1 MTTVL
6 RRSVA
11 VPLAVGLLLSACADG
26 EGAAPTTVTTTTLA
40 TTTTAST
47 TTTEPRPT
55 TTTTTEPL
63 PVPLPAPEEWA
74 KEPLVQLGRIEIPSI
89 GLDNGLFEGVTLRT
103 LNRGPG
109 HWPGTAQ
116 PGHLGNVVIGGHRTS
131 HTHPF
136 RHLDKLVR
144 GDKVILTT
152 LEGRF
157 VYLVT
162 ETLIVTPDEMWVI
175 DQHREYTATLFACH
189 PLHSTSHR
197 IIVFLQ
203 MIPNAP
209 VGSRPRGRLP
219 T

>member
-1 MTTVL
+1 MTTVQ
-6 RRSVA
+6 RRTAAGSLTA
-11 VPLAVGLLLSACADG
+11 LLLLAACGDG
-26 EGAAPTTVTTTTLA
+26 ETAAPTTVTTTTLA
-40 TTTTAST
+40 PTTTTTAAT
-47 TTTEPRPT
+47 TTTEPP

-63 PVPLPAPEEWA
+63 PVPLPPPDEWA
-74 KEPLVQLGRIEIPSI
+74 KEPLVELGRIEIPSI
-89 GLDNGLFEGVTLRT
+89 GVDKGLFEGVTLRT
-103 LNRGPG
+103 LNKGPG
-109 HWPGTAQ
+109 HWPGTAL

-136 RHLDKLVR
+136 LHLDKLVR

-152 LEGRF
+152 AEGRF

-162 ETLIVTPDEMWVI
+162 DTLIVTPEEMWVI

-189 PLHSTSHR
+189 PLHSTKQR